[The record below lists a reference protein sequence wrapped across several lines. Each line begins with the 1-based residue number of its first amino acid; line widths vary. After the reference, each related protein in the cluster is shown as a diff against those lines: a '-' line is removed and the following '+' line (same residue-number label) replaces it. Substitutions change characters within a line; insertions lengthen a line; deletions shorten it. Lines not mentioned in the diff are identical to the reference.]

1 MKSLKLD
8 PSQRGKKC
16 KGSRER
22 DFPLP
27 RGAAFKEVKG
37 PPDRDELAKLMA
49 TKRARKLVPER
60 SPILDRMVRQLG
72 PLVHSKEPR
81 ES

>member
-8 PSQRGKKC
+8 PSQRGKKR
-16 KGSRER
+16 KGAQ

-37 PPDRDELAKLMA
+37 PPDPDELAKLME
-49 TKRARKLVPER
+49 TKRAGDCFLNARQYLIAWLV
-60 SPILDRMVRQLG
+60 
-72 PLVHSKEPR
+72 
-81 ES
+81 ESDH